1 MRVSNEHERGK
12 DSVPASKEVDT
23 HRAQV
28 EFREEL
34 DHLAYIAEI
43 TVILAGVG
51 LVVIV
56 VGLAATLVLTYY

>member
-1 MRVSNEHERGK
+1 MRVSDKHESGK
-12 DSVPASKEVDT
+12 DSVPPSKEVGA
-23 HRAQV
+23 HQAQLQ
-28 EFREEL
+28 FREEL
-34 DHLAYIAEI
+34 DHLVHVAEI